1 MIITNII
8 NKIKMIN
15 FLKIFIILI
24 FTSSILGCTNNQIEK
39 NVFSPDKIN
48 LKVLNSDKK
57 SLKEYEFYIINF
69 WASWCVPCKNEVPI
83 LNRLNTENK
92 NLKVIGISIMDVY
105 SESLNFIKSN
115 NVQYKNYWDENLVS
129 LKSLNSI
136 NSIPV
141 TLIFN
146 DQNQI
151 IQRVDGELDQESY
164 FKILGIVKALEN
176 YGANDCLVVKPF
188 NDSIDNK
195 TRLIP
200 YINEIFIKSVDIKQ
214 NIIKVNWRSDY

>member
-8 NKIKMIN
+8 NNIKMIN

-69 WASWCVPCKNEVPI
+69 WASWCIPCKNEVPI

-146 DQNQI
+146 NQNEI
-151 IQRVDGELDQESY
+151 IQRFDGELDQESY
-164 FKILGIVKALEN
+164 FKILGIVK
-176 YGANDCLVVKPF
+176 K
-188 NDSIDNK
+188 
-195 TRLIP
+195 
-200 YINEIFIKSVDIKQ
+200 
-214 NIIKVNWRSDY
+214 

>member
-15 FLKIFIILI
+15 FLKIFTILI
-24 FTSSILGCTNNQIEK
+24 FISSILGCTNNQIEK

-92 NLKVIGISIMDVY
+92 NLRVIGISIMDVY

-115 NVQYKNYWDENLVS
+115 NVQYRNYWDENLVS

-141 TLIFN
+141 TLVFN
-146 DQNQI
+146 DQNEI
-151 IQRVDGELDQESY
+151 IQRFDGELDQESY
-164 FKILGIVKALEN
+164 FKILE
-176 YGANDCLVVKPF
+176 
-188 NDSIDNK
+188 
-195 TRLIP
+195 
-200 YINEIFIKSVDIKQ
+200 
-214 NIIKVNWRSDY
+214 IIKK

>member
-1 MIITNII
+1 MY
-8 NKIKMIN
+8 
-15 FLKIFIILI
+15 
-24 FTSSILGCTNNQIEK
+24 NNQIEK

-69 WASWCVPCKNEVPI
+69 WASWCIPCKNEVPI

-146 DQNQI
+146 NQNQI
-151 IQRVDGELDQESY
+151 IQRFDGELDQESY
-164 FKILGIVKALEN
+164 FKILGIVK
-176 YGANDCLVVKPF
+176 K
-188 NDSIDNK
+188 
-195 TRLIP
+195 
-200 YINEIFIKSVDIKQ
+200 
-214 NIIKVNWRSDY
+214 

>member
-15 FLKIFIILI
+15 FLKIFLILI
-24 FTSSILGCTNNQIEK
+24 LASSILGCTNNQIEN

-69 WASWCVPCKNEVPI
+69 WASWCAPCKNEVPI
-83 LNRLNTENK
+83 LNRLNAENK
-92 NLKVIGISIMDVY
+92 NLRVIGIAIMDVY
-105 SESLNFIKSN
+105 SESLNFIKTNS
-115 NVQYKNYWDENLVS
+115 VQYKNYWDENLVS

-146 DQNQI
+146 NQNEI
-151 IQRVDGELDQESY
+151 IQRFDGELDQESY
-164 FKILGIVKALEN
+164 FKILEIVK
-176 YGANDCLVVKPF
+176 K
-188 NDSIDNK
+188 
-195 TRLIP
+195 
-200 YINEIFIKSVDIKQ
+200 
-214 NIIKVNWRSDY
+214 

>member
-8 NKIKMIN
+8 NKIKMID

-24 FTSSILGCTNNQIEK
+24 FTSFILGCTNNQVEK

-69 WASWCVPCKNEVPI
+69 WASWCIPCKNEVPI

-151 IQRVDGELDQESY
+151 IQRFDGELDQESY
-164 FKILGIVKALEN
+164 FKILGIVK
-176 YGANDCLVVKPF
+176 K
-188 NDSIDNK
+188 
-195 TRLIP
+195 
-200 YINEIFIKSVDIKQ
+200 
-214 NIIKVNWRSDY
+214 

>member
-15 FLKIFIILI
+15 FLKIFLILI
-24 FTSSILGCTNNQIEK
+24 LASSILGCTNNQIEN

-69 WASWCVPCKNEVPI
+69 WASWCTPCKNEVPI
-83 LNRLNTENK
+83 LNRLNAENK
-92 NLKVIGISIMDVY
+92 NLRVIGIAIMDVY
-105 SESLNFIKSN
+105 SESLNFIKTNS
-115 NVQYKNYWDENLVS
+115 VQYKNYWDENLVS

-146 DQNQI
+146 DQNEI
-151 IQRVDGELDQESY
+151 IQRFDGELDQESY
-164 FKILGIVKALEN
+164 FKILGIVK
-176 YGANDCLVVKPF
+176 K
-188 NDSIDNK
+188 
-195 TRLIP
+195 
-200 YINEIFIKSVDIKQ
+200 
-214 NIIKVNWRSDY
+214 

>member
-8 NKIKMIN
+8 NKIKMID

-24 FTSSILGCTNNQIEK
+24 FTSFILGCTNNQVEK

-69 WASWCVPCKNEVPI
+69 WASWCIPCKNEVPI

-151 IQRVDGELDQESY
+151 IQRFDGELDQESY
-164 FKILGIVKALEN
+164 FKILEIVK
-176 YGANDCLVVKPF
+176 K
-188 NDSIDNK
+188 
-195 TRLIP
+195 
-200 YINEIFIKSVDIKQ
+200 
-214 NIIKVNWRSDY
+214 

>member
-15 FLKIFIILI
+15 FLKISIILI

-48 LKVLNSDKK
+48 LKVLNTDKK

-69 WASWCVPCKNEVPI
+69 WASWCIPCKNEVPI

-151 IQRVDGELDQESY
+151 IQRFDGELDQESY
-164 FKILGIVKALEN
+164 FKILGIVK
-176 YGANDCLVVKPF
+176 K
-188 NDSIDNK
+188 
-195 TRLIP
+195 
-200 YINEIFIKSVDIKQ
+200 
-214 NIIKVNWRSDY
+214 

>member
-15 FLKIFIILI
+15 FLKIFLILI
-24 FTSSILGCTNNQIEK
+24 LASSILGCTNNQIEN

-69 WASWCVPCKNEVPI
+69 WASWCTPCKNEVPI

-92 NLKVIGISIMDVY
+92 NLRVIGISIMDVY

-146 DQNQI
+146 NQNEI
-151 IQRVDGELDQESY
+151 IQRFDGELDQESY
-164 FKILGIVKALEN
+164 FKILGIVK
-176 YGANDCLVVKPF
+176 K
-188 NDSIDNK
+188 
-195 TRLIP
+195 
-200 YINEIFIKSVDIKQ
+200 
-214 NIIKVNWRSDY
+214 

>member
-24 FTSSILGCTNNQIEK
+24 FASSILGCVNNQIEK

-69 WASWCVPCKNEVPI
+69 WASWCIPCKNEVPI

-92 NLKVIGISIMDVY
+92 NLRVIGISIMDVY

-115 NVQYKNYWDENLVS
+115 NVQYRNYWDENLVS

-146 DQNQI
+146 DQNEI
-151 IQRVDGELDQESY
+151 IQRFDGELDQESY
-164 FKILGIVKALEN
+164 FKILEIVK
-176 YGANDCLVVKPF
+176 K
-188 NDSIDNK
+188 
-195 TRLIP
+195 
-200 YINEIFIKSVDIKQ
+200 
-214 NIIKVNWRSDY
+214 

>member
-15 FLKIFIILI
+15 FLKISIILI

-151 IQRVDGELDQESY
+151 IQRFDGELDQESY
-164 FKILGIVKALEN
+164 FKILGIVK
-176 YGANDCLVVKPF
+176 K
-188 NDSIDNK
+188 
-195 TRLIP
+195 
-200 YINEIFIKSVDIKQ
+200 
-214 NIIKVNWRSDY
+214 

>member
-24 FTSSILGCTNNQIEK
+24 FTSSILGCTNNQIEN

-69 WASWCVPCKNEVPI
+69 WASWCIPCKNEVPI

-92 NLKVIGISIMDVY
+92 NLRVIGISIMDVY

-146 DQNQI
+146 DQNEI
-151 IQRVDGELDQESY
+151 IQRFDGELDQESY
-164 FKILGIVKALEN
+164 FKILEIVK
-176 YGANDCLVVKPF
+176 K
-188 NDSIDNK
+188 
-195 TRLIP
+195 
-200 YINEIFIKSVDIKQ
+200 
-214 NIIKVNWRSDY
+214 

>member
-24 FTSSILGCTNNQIEK
+24 FTSSILGCTNNQIEN

-69 WASWCVPCKNEVPI
+69 WASWCIPCKNEVPI

-92 NLKVIGISIMDVY
+92 NLRVIGISIMDVY

-115 NVQYKNYWDENLVS
+115 NVQYRNYWDENLVS

-146 DQNQI
+146 DQNEI
-151 IQRVDGELDQESY
+151 IQRFDGELDQESY
-164 FKILGIVKALEN
+164 FKILE
-176 YGANDCLVVKPF
+176 
-188 NDSIDNK
+188 
-195 TRLIP
+195 
-200 YINEIFIKSVDIKQ
+200 
-214 NIIKVNWRSDY
+214 IIKK

>member
-15 FLKIFIILI
+15 FLKISIILI

-48 LKVLNSDKK
+48 LKVLNTDKK

-69 WASWCVPCKNEVPI
+69 WASWCIPCKNEVPI

-151 IQRVDGELDQESY
+151 IQRFDGELDQESY
-164 FKILGIVKALEN
+164 FKILEIVK
-176 YGANDCLVVKPF
+176 K
-188 NDSIDNK
+188 
-195 TRLIP
+195 
-200 YINEIFIKSVDIKQ
+200 
-214 NIIKVNWRSDY
+214 

>member
-8 NKIKMIN
+8 NKIKMID

-24 FTSSILGCTNNQIEK
+24 FTSFILGCTNNQVEK

-92 NLKVIGISIMDVY
+92 NLRVIGISIMDVY

-151 IQRVDGELDQESY
+151 IQRFDGELDQESY
-164 FKILGIVKALEN
+164 FKILEIVK
-176 YGANDCLVVKPF
+176 K
-188 NDSIDNK
+188 
-195 TRLIP
+195 
-200 YINEIFIKSVDIKQ
+200 
-214 NIIKVNWRSDY
+214 

>member
-15 FLKIFIILI
+15 FLKIFLILI
-24 FTSSILGCTNNQIEK
+24 LASSILGCTNNQIES

-69 WASWCVPCKNEVPI
+69 WASWCTPCKNEVPI
-83 LNRLNTENK
+83 LNRLNAENK
-92 NLKVIGISIMDVY
+92 NLRVIGIAIMDVY
-105 SESLNFIKSN
+105 SESLNFIKTN

-146 DQNQI
+146 NQNEI
-151 IQRVDGELDQESY
+151 IQRFDGELDQESY
-164 FKILGIVKALEN
+164 FKILGIVK
-176 YGANDCLVVKPF
+176 K
-188 NDSIDNK
+188 
-195 TRLIP
+195 
-200 YINEIFIKSVDIKQ
+200 
-214 NIIKVNWRSDY
+214 

>member
-15 FLKIFIILI
+15 FLKISIILI

-69 WASWCVPCKNEVPI
+69 WASWCIPCKNEVPI

-151 IQRVDGELDQESY
+151 IQRFDGELDQESY
-164 FKILGIVKALEN
+164 FKILEIVK
-176 YGANDCLVVKPF
+176 K
-188 NDSIDNK
+188 
-195 TRLIP
+195 
-200 YINEIFIKSVDIKQ
+200 
-214 NIIKVNWRSDY
+214 

>member
-15 FLKIFIILI
+15 FLKIFLILI
-24 FTSSILGCTNNQIEK
+24 LASSILGCTNNQIEN

-69 WASWCVPCKNEVPI
+69 WASWCTPCKNEVPI
-83 LNRLNTENK
+83 LNRLNAENK
-92 NLKVIGISIMDVY
+92 NLRVIGIAIMDVY
-105 SESLNFIKSN
+105 SESLNFIKTNS
-115 NVQYKNYWDENLVS
+115 VQYINYWDENLVS

-146 DQNQI
+146 NQNEI
-151 IQRVDGELDQESY
+151 IQRFDGELDQESY
-164 FKILGIVKALEN
+164 FKILGIVK
-176 YGANDCLVVKPF
+176 K
-188 NDSIDNK
+188 
-195 TRLIP
+195 
-200 YINEIFIKSVDIKQ
+200 
-214 NIIKVNWRSDY
+214 

>member
-24 FTSSILGCTNNQIEK
+24 FASSILGCVNNQIEK

-69 WASWCVPCKNEVPI
+69 WASWCIPCKNEVPI

-92 NLKVIGISIMDVY
+92 NLRVIGISIMDVY

-146 DQNQI
+146 DQNEI
-151 IQRVDGELDQESY
+151 IQRFDGELDQESY
-164 FKILGIVKALEN
+164 FKILEIVK
-176 YGANDCLVVKPF
+176 K
-188 NDSIDNK
+188 
-195 TRLIP
+195 
-200 YINEIFIKSVDIKQ
+200 
-214 NIIKVNWRSDY
+214 

>member
-15 FLKIFIILI
+15 FLKIFLILI
-24 FTSSILGCTNNQIEK
+24 LASSILGCTNNQIEN

-69 WASWCVPCKNEVPI
+69 WASWCTPCKNEVPI
-83 LNRLNTENK
+83 LNRLNAENK
-92 NLKVIGISIMDVY
+92 NLRVIGIAIMDVY
-105 SESLNFIKSN
+105 SESLNFIKTNS
-115 NVQYKNYWDENLVS
+115 VQYKNYWDENLVS

-146 DQNQI
+146 NQNEI
-151 IQRVDGELDQESY
+151 IQRFDGELDQESY
-164 FKILGIVKALEN
+164 FKILGIVK
-176 YGANDCLVVKPF
+176 K
-188 NDSIDNK
+188 
-195 TRLIP
+195 
-200 YINEIFIKSVDIKQ
+200 
-214 NIIKVNWRSDY
+214 

>member
-15 FLKIFIILI
+15 FLKIFLIL
-24 FTSSILGCTNNQIEK
+24 TLASSILGCTNNQIEN

-69 WASWCVPCKNEVPI
+69 WASWCTPCKNEVPI
-83 LNRLNTENK
+83 LNRLNAENK
-92 NLKVIGISIMDVY
+92 NLRVIGIAIMDVY
-105 SESLNFIKSN
+105 SESLNFIETNS
-115 NVQYKNYWDENLVS
+115 VQYKNYWDENLVS

-146 DQNQI
+146 NQNEI
-151 IQRVDGELDQESY
+151 IQRFDGELDQESY
-164 FKILGIVKALEN
+164 FKILGIVK
-176 YGANDCLVVKPF
+176 K
-188 NDSIDNK
+188 
-195 TRLIP
+195 
-200 YINEIFIKSVDIKQ
+200 
-214 NIIKVNWRSDY
+214 

>member
-24 FTSSILGCTNNQIEK
+24 FTSSILGCTNNQIEN

-69 WASWCVPCKNEVPI
+69 WASWCIPCKNEVPI

-92 NLKVIGISIMDVY
+92 NLRVIGISIMDVY

-146 DQNQI
+146 DQNEI
-151 IQRVDGELDQESY
+151 IQRFDGELDQESY
-164 FKILGIVKALEN
+164 FKILGIVK
-176 YGANDCLVVKPF
+176 K
-188 NDSIDNK
+188 
-195 TRLIP
+195 
-200 YINEIFIKSVDIKQ
+200 
-214 NIIKVNWRSDY
+214 

>member
-15 FLKIFIILI
+15 FLKISIILI

-48 LKVLNSDKK
+48 LKVLNTDKK

-151 IQRVDGELDQESY
+151 IQRFDGELDQESY
-164 FKILGIVKALEN
+164 FKILGIVK
-176 YGANDCLVVKPF
+176 K
-188 NDSIDNK
+188 
-195 TRLIP
+195 
-200 YINEIFIKSVDIKQ
+200 
-214 NIIKVNWRSDY
+214 

>member
-15 FLKIFIILI
+15 FLKIFLILI
-24 FTSSILGCTNNQIEK
+24 LASSILGCTNNQVEK

-69 WASWCVPCKNEVPI
+69 WASWCTPCKNEVPI
-83 LNRLNTENK
+83 LNRLNAENK
-92 NLKVIGISIMDVY
+92 NLRVIGIAIMDVY
-105 SESLNFIKSN
+105 SESLNFIKTN

-151 IQRVDGELDQESY
+151 IQRFDGELDQESY
-164 FKILGIVKALEN
+164 FKILEIVK
-176 YGANDCLVVKPF
+176 K
-188 NDSIDNK
+188 
-195 TRLIP
+195 
-200 YINEIFIKSVDIKQ
+200 
-214 NIIKVNWRSDY
+214 

>member
-24 FTSSILGCTNNQIEK
+24 FTSSILGCTNNQIEN

-69 WASWCVPCKNEVPI
+69 WASWCIPCKNEVPI

-92 NLKVIGISIMDVY
+92 NLRVIGISIMDVY

-115 NVQYKNYWDENLVS
+115 NVQYRNYWDENLVS

-146 DQNQI
+146 DQNEI
-151 IQRVDGELDQESY
+151 IQRFDGELDQESY
-164 FKILGIVKALEN
+164 FKILEIVK
-176 YGANDCLVVKPF
+176 K
-188 NDSIDNK
+188 
-195 TRLIP
+195 
-200 YINEIFIKSVDIKQ
+200 
-214 NIIKVNWRSDY
+214 

>member
-24 FTSSILGCTNNQIEK
+24 FTSSILGCTNNQIEN

-92 NLKVIGISIMDVY
+92 NLRVIGISIMDVY

-146 DQNQI
+146 DQNEI
-151 IQRVDGELDQESY
+151 IQRFDGELDQESY
-164 FKILGIVKALEN
+164 FKILGIVK
-176 YGANDCLVVKPF
+176 K
-188 NDSIDNK
+188 
-195 TRLIP
+195 
-200 YINEIFIKSVDIKQ
+200 
-214 NIIKVNWRSDY
+214 

>member
-15 FLKIFIILI
+15 FLKIFLILI
-24 FTSSILGCTNNQIEK
+24 LIYSIIGCANNQTEK
-39 NVFSPDKIN
+39 DVFSPNKIN

-69 WASWCVPCKNEVPI
+69 WASWCIPCKNEVPI

-151 IQRVDGELDQESY
+151 IQRFDGELDQESY
-164 FKILGIVKALEN
+164 FKILGIVK
-176 YGANDCLVVKPF
+176 K
-188 NDSIDNK
+188 
-195 TRLIP
+195 
-200 YINEIFIKSVDIKQ
+200 
-214 NIIKVNWRSDY
+214 

>member
-24 FTSSILGCTNNQIEK
+24 FTSSILGCTNNQIEN

-69 WASWCVPCKNEVPI
+69 WASWCIPCKNEVPI

-92 NLKVIGISIMDVY
+92 NLRVIGISIMDVY
-105 SESLNFIKSN
+105 SESLNFIKTN

-146 DQNQI
+146 DQNEI
-151 IQRVDGELDQESY
+151 IQRFDGELDQESY
-164 FKILGIVKALEN
+164 FKILGIVK
-176 YGANDCLVVKPF
+176 K
-188 NDSIDNK
+188 
-195 TRLIP
+195 
-200 YINEIFIKSVDIKQ
+200 
-214 NIIKVNWRSDY
+214 

>member
-15 FLKIFIILI
+15 FLKIFLILI
-24 FTSSILGCTNNQIEK
+24 LASSLLGCTNNQIEK

-69 WASWCVPCKNEVPI
+69 WASWCIPCKNEVPI

-141 TLIFN
+141 TIIFN

-151 IQRVDGELDQESY
+151 IQRFDGELDQESY
-164 FKILGIVKALEN
+164 FKILEIVK
-176 YGANDCLVVKPF
+176 K
-188 NDSIDNK
+188 
-195 TRLIP
+195 
-200 YINEIFIKSVDIKQ
+200 
-214 NIIKVNWRSDY
+214 

>member
-15 FLKIFIILI
+15 FLKISIILI

-69 WASWCVPCKNEVPI
+69 WASWCIPCKNEVPI

-151 IQRVDGELDQESY
+151 IQRFDGELDQESY
-164 FKILGIVKALEN
+164 FKILGIVK
-176 YGANDCLVVKPF
+176 K
-188 NDSIDNK
+188 
-195 TRLIP
+195 
-200 YINEIFIKSVDIKQ
+200 
-214 NIIKVNWRSDY
+214 